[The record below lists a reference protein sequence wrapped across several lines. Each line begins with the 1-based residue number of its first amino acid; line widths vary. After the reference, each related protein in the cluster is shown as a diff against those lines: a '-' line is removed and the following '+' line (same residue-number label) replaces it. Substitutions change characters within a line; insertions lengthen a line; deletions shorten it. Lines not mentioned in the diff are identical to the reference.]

1 MPRVAHAAPVVPQPP
16 SVLEPERPTP
26 LPNRFIRHDDTPF
39 GEEIFDISKTQAEA
53 VVRQASATR
62 READSDALSVSLLA

>member
-26 LPNRFIRHDDTPF
+26 LPNRFIRHDDT